1 MTLCLS
7 CIEAARIILGCEEP
21 VRFITREDDREETY
35 EDFDFFLYTKLMD
48 ARELALD
55 ILRNRTWSWADR
67 TSMCLGLAHDLQA
80 RIRKGRLYEADRL
93 IERCILC
100 SPISAELFTTKIP
113 VEK

>member
-1 MTLCLS
+1 MRNRC
-7 CIEAARIILGCEEP
+7 G
-21 VRFITREDDREETY
+21 FITREDERQETY

-93 IERCILC
+93 IERYRGA
-100 SPISAELFTTKIP
+100 AERSRLFCRRWP
-113 VEK
+113 GFLFQV